1 MEREPRAIFEELRKD
16 VSAYLDTRL
25 LILRLELY
33 EKTSRTIATLSFGLI
48 LLFLALFAFFFIFLA
63 LGFLLGE
70 CLGSVA
76 GGFAIIAAFYL
87 VATGL
92 FFLFGKRIRTWLIN
106 KVLVALSTTDSKEQ
120 AQNGTE

>member
-1 MEREPRAIFEELRKD
+1 MEREPRAIFEELREG
-16 VSAYLDTRL
+16 VSAYMDTRL
-25 LILRLELY
+25 QILRLDVY

-63 LGFLLGE
+63 LGFLLGDY
-70 CLGSVA
+70 LGTVA
-76 GGFAIIAAFYL
+76 GGFAIIAAFYV

-120 AQNGTE
+120 TQNGTE